1 MLLRLK
7 VKLTTGCAAS
17 QDTWYTCSAKLELK
31 VAVLLWLR
39 TPKVILY
46 KSEHYIFKNLSDW
59 SLFISIFTGQSE
71 SVPFPTSL
79 TSAQISRE
87 KIESLSRNHKEEDL
101 PQIQLGSEL
110 QKISGGGLIQSTTTI
125 SQRRKLKSKVE
136 TFYTKS
142 CTTLI
147 HNSGAETTL
156 LTPDTWPSAG
166 PTIPRAVTFH
176 CQMKEPKEPK
186 MEQFS

>member
-1 MLLRLK
+1 M
-7 VKLTTGCAAS
+7 V
-17 QDTWYTCSAKLELK
+17 
-31 VAVLLWLR
+31 VIHWLH

-46 KSEHYIFKNLSDW
+46 KSEHYVFKNRSDC
-59 SLFISIFTGQSE
+59 SLFISIIIGQSE
-71 SVPFPTSL
+71 SVPFATSL

-101 PQIQLGSEL
+101 PQIRLGSEL
-110 QKISGGGLIQSTTTI
+110 KKISGGLIQSTTTI

-147 HNSGAETTL
+147 LNSGAETTL
-156 LTPDTWPSAG
+156 LTPNIWPSAG
-166 PTIPRAVTFH
+166 PTIPRAVTFQ

-186 MEQFS
+186 MVQFS

>member
-17 QDTWYTCSAKLELK
+17 QDTWYTSSAKLELK

-46 KSEHYIFKNLSDW
+46 KSEHYICKNLSDW
-59 SLFISIFTGQSE
+59 SLFISIFTGQRE

-87 KIESLSRNHKEEDL
+87 KIESLSRNHKQEDL

-110 QKISGGGLIQSTTTI
+110 QKISGGGLIQSTITT

-147 HNSGAETTL
+147 LNSGAETTL

-186 MEQFS
+186 ME